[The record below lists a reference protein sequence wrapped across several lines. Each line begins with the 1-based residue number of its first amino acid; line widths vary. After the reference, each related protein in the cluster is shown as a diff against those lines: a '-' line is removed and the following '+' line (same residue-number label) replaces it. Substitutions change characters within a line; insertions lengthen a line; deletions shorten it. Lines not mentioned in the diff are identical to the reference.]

1 MEGNTLITGASAGIG
16 RALARE
22 FAQNGDDVVLV
33 ARREEKLRETA
44 VRFEREHGVTAH
56 IVILDLAVPEA
67 PERLYEIVRERELRV
82 DVLVNNVGI
91 GTQGRFVDI
100 DLQRERDQLRLNVV
114 TPTVLAKL
122 FGREMANRGNGGILN
137 VSSSAAFQPGP
148 YMAVYYASKAYLLS
162 LSEALYEEFRADGV
176 TVTALCPGPVSTEF
190 QERAGNTDAP
200 IGREGEGLI
209 RWQCV
214 DAVARAGYKGLMN
227 GRAVVIPGLDYKFLE
242 RLTRVTPRPLRRRL
256 VATLNRG

>member
-16 RALARE
+16 LALARE
-22 FAQNGDDVVLV
+22 FAHNGDNVVLV
-33 ARREEKLRETA
+33 ARREEKLQETA
-44 VRFEREHGVTAH
+44 ERFEREHDVTAH
-56 IVILDLAVPEA
+56 IVVLDLAVPEA
-67 PERLYEIVRERELRV
+67 PERLYEIVRERDLRV

-122 FGREMANRGNGGILN
+122 FGREMADRGDGGILN

-162 LSEALYEEFRADGV
+162 LSEALYEEFRAEGV
-176 TVTALCPGPVSTEF
+176 TVTALCPGPVPTEF

-200 IGREGEGLI
+200 IGQEEGLI

-214 DAVARAGYKGLMN
+214 DAVARAGYEGLMN
-227 GRAVVIPGLDYKFLE
+227 GRAVVIPGLDYKFFE

-256 VATLNRG
+256 AANLNRG